1 MRAIALV
8 TLLAAAAASGCGGAS
23 GYGSGGSATQ
33 APGPGAA
40 GVVALSI
47 SSGSFKG
54 PSSVKGG
61 LLTLQL
67 TNTGS
72 APHSA
77 QLIRLEG
84 GHTIAQAVAA
94 LSAQTTAT
102 PDWLRAEGGVGLV
115 RPSARAS
122 ATMLLAP
129 GAYAVLDL
137 TGAQEHQIGSPVVMP
152 LTVTAGA
159 AASLPGAATTITA
172 VAPGPAR
179 YRWQIS
185 GPLKV
190 GANAVRFVSEGAS
203 AVHELTAVRLPGSR
217 YAGQFVKALEGTGPP
232 PSFVDR
238 TTTQQTAVLDGGK
251 SLLTTLTFTRPGT
264 YVFFCH
270 LSDRSG
276 GRPHFAEGLL
286 STVVVR

>member
-1 MRAIALV
+1 MRAAALV
-8 TLLAAAAASGCGGAS
+8 ALLAAAAASGCGGGS
-23 GYGSGGSATQ
+23 GYGSGGGAQ
-33 APGPGAA
+33 APGPAAA

-47 SSGSFKG
+47 ASGSFKG
-54 PSSVKGG
+54 PSAVKGG
-61 LLTLQL
+61 LLTLRL
-67 TNTGS
+67 TNAGS

-77 QLIRLEG
+77 QLIRLDG

-115 RPSARAS
+115 RPRARAS
-122 ATMLLAP
+122 ATMVLPP

-159 AASLPGAATTITA
+159 AAPVPAAATTITA
-172 VAPGPAR
+172 AAPSPNR

-203 AVHELTAVRLPGSR
+203 AVHELTAVRLPGNG
-217 YAGQFVKALEGTGPP
+217 YAAQFVKALEGTGPP

-251 SLLTTLTFTRPGT
+251 SLLTTLTFARPGT